1 MSKHFHPKL
10 KPQIE
15 KRKLFWSYFIPKRR
29 GEDSL
34 LVAFLSL
41 LGGEGGQAKG
51 AGGSVASG
59 IRYFER
65 SERRGRN

>member
-1 MSKHFHPKL
+1 MSKHFHPKSKL
-10 KPQIE
+10 QIA
-15 KRKLFWSYFIPKRR
+15 KRKLFWSYFTPKGR

-41 LGGEGGQAKG
+41 LGGEAKG
-51 AGGSVASG
+51 VGGSVALG
-59 IRYFER
+59 VRYFKR

>member
-1 MSKHFHPKL
+1 MSKHFHPKS
-10 KPQIE
+10 KPQIA

-41 LGGEGGQAKG
+41 LGGEGG
-51 AGGSVASG
+51 
-59 IRYFER
+59 
-65 SERRGRN
+65 